1 MRKPKKERPVKDAVF
16 TVYLSDGR
24 VWLTEQK
31 RKRRMAGALDA
42 ARRFRAG
49 EDIGCFTHDFSHYR
63 LNARVE
69 LVLHKPSTENARGF
83 TRKDAE
89 EGALPAPVK
98 KFLPCL

>member
-1 MRKPKKERPVKDAVF
+1 
-16 TVYLSDGR
+16 
-24 VWLTEQK
+24 
-31 RKRRMAGALDA
+31 MAGALDA
-42 ARRFRAG
+42 AAASEAG

-98 KFLPCL
+98 KFLLASEVLAGRF